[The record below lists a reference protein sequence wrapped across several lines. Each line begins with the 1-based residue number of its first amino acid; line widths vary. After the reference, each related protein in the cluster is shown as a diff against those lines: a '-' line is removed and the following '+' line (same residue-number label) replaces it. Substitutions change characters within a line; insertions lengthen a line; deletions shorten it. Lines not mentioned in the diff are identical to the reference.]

1 MAGLAA
7 RCTAGIEH
15 PLARREV
22 EQVGSQL
29 RRFVLDA
36 DPALIEP
43 RQTAHIAGLGEK
55 DAIDAVLAGAGF
67 KARCPQQF
75 KVALTTVVTAIDPQD
90 HRRVGIVRGANGFP
104 LVRPEGLERLLQPP
118 RMGCAHH
125 WITLKLRE
133 DVGAFALRAA
143 QYGIEQGLGPGLFQ
157 LVGTANRFTDC
168 RMSGN
173 AGVEQLIQADQQ
185 QGFDIGVG
193 LLERL
198 LQQTLG
204 QGREPWLP
212 ACGAERQVLG
222 QATVT
227 HFDLVQ
233 LRGQR
238 TVQ

>member
-1 MAGLAA
+1 M
-7 RCTAGIEH
+7 
-15 PLARREV
+15 
-22 EQVGSQL
+22 
-29 RRFVLDA
+29 
-36 DPALIEP
+36 
-43 RQTAHIAGLGEK
+43 
-55 DAIDAVLAGAGF
+55 
-67 KARCPQQF
+67 
-75 KVALTTVVTAIDPQD
+75 
-90 HRRVGIVRGANGFP
+90 GIVGGADGFP
-104 LVRPEGLERLLQPP
+104 LLWPEGLERLLQPA
-118 RMGCAHH
+118 RVGSAHH
-125 WITLKLRE
+125 RITLQFGKDLT
-133 DVGAFALRAA
+133 ALALRAA
-143 QYGIEQGLGPGLFQ
+143 QYGIEQGLGPGFFQ
-157 LVGTANRFTDC
+157 LFGTAYGFTDGGMG
-168 RMSGN
+168 RD

-212 ACGAERQVLG
+212 ACGAKRQVLG